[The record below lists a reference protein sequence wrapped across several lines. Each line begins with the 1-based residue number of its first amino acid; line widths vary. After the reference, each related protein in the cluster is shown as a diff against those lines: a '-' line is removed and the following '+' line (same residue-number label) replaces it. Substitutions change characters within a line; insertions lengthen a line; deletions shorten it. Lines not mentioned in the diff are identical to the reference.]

1 MFDAPPGAGPFE
13 ALLRDIAMRAFD
25 LAGADR
31 QIVGQG
37 VTIVQVVRPIAQ
49 IEMAS
54 PHRRLIVVCV
64 GRFDAGSERRQHVV
78 ETPGFERFL
87 LRVHPGVFVW
97 RDRLGGGTQILA
109 NMIKINQVAALRA
122 KLLFHLTHDP
132 GRSVPDRVNVGVG
145 AKAGP
150 DRAGEKL
157 PSGGFDAALDRAGI
171 DRRLA
176 PLGVREAKLGLSPR
190 QRLALTLVLL
200 AGVRLHDRD
209 HAAIRLSDN
218 LLVKTRRLGK
228 ILRSLADFEHDLGM
242 AQSNP
247 LDRALADLEAVVLL
261 QLDPR
266 LSERLIGGKVGD
278 GALQRP

>member
-1 MFDAPPGAGPFE
+1 
-13 ALLRDIAMRAFD
+13 
-25 LAGADR
+25 
-31 QIVGQG
+31 
-37 VTIVQVVRPIAQ
+37 
-49 IEMAS
+49 MAS

-97 RDRLGGGTQILA
+97 RDRLGGGIQILA

-150 DRAGEKL
+150 DRACEKL
-157 PSGGFDAALDRAGI
+157 PSGGFDTALDRAGI

-176 PLGVREAKLGLSPR
+176 SLGVRETKWPLSTTAFCPYACPSGRRPAPR
-190 QRLALTLVLL
+190 SGSCR
-200 AGVRLHDRD
+200 HP
-209 HAAIRLSDN
+209 
-218 LLVKTRRLGK
+218 
-228 ILRSLADFEHDLGM
+228 FE
-242 AQSNP
+242 
-247 LDRALADLEAVVLL
+247 R
-261 QLDPR
+261 
-266 LSERLIGGKVGD
+266 
-278 GALQRP
+278 